1 MLRGA
6 ASPSPRRG
14 VRHVCRYTGSRTE
27 KTGVPHFGGR
37 TKSGPKCALC
47 DGVQAEAASCGAHFG
62 AACGPRLCSGQGVAP
77 KCGTPHHKRDVHPLP
92 ARPVRFCL
100 TLPRGRAIVY
110 VLQVSRLGAG
120 MKREAGAI
128 PARSRRCDRPTGPHD
143 ATVLPQGREGAG
155 ARRAVSQKTCLRWL
169 RASSRERQR
178 SRTGPMAI
186 GTPRLCRSCDAA
198 VIVALASLG
207 EGGVFCCPAGAGTP
221 WTVPG
226 DRPVG
231 QQTSP
236 S

>member
-1 MLRGA
+1 MRLRAHIAGSAWVYVTFVGTQALAPQKQGCHTLEAGRSPDQSVRCVTEYRQRRLPA
-6 ASPSPRRG
+6 AHTLAPPAALDCARA
-14 VRHVCRYTGSRTE
+14 RT
-27 KTGVPHFGGR
+27 
-37 TKSGPKCALC
+37 SL
-47 DGVQAEAASCGAHFG
+47 QS
-62 AACGPRLCSGQGVAP
+62 VAP
-77 KCGTPHHKRDVHPLP
+77 LTTNVTCPPP